1 MLTHLGWRSLEQRRN
16 DSRLCLFYKITHGLV
31 AVDLPYLPYVEHPI
45 MISQKNLSPDPYKG
59 GLLQVLVLSPRNRAM
74 E

>member
-16 DSRLCLFYKITHGLV
+16 VSRLCLFYKIIHGLV
-31 AVDLPYLPYVEHPI
+31 AVHLPPYVEHPTR
-45 MISQKNLSPDPYKG
+45 ISPIGLSPDPFKG